1 MRVGKLWY
9 RNLRIRFDYVYL
21 SWANVG
27 VFLQKK
33 ALAYQVETLKREIAS
48 ALHDRD
54 KALKE
59 VNDLRQRGGEF
70 KDRNQMEG
78 VKTRFDSAYRER
90 YDIYIYVL
98 VNLPFFLT

>member
-1 MRVGKLWY
+1 M
-9 RNLRIRFDYVYL
+9 
-21 SWANVG
+21 
-27 VFLQKK
+27 
-33 ALAYQVETLKREIAS
+33 ETLKREIAS

-78 VKTRFDSAYRER
+78 VKTRYDPSYRDR
-90 YDIYIYVL
+90 
-98 VNLPFFLT
+98 